1 MEDGKQVS
9 LYDDTGYLNIP
20 GIFSY
25 DTVFNFIVGGRGTG
39 KTYGLLKYI
48 YEHGETA
55 IYLRRTQ
62 TQADIVG
69 KPEFSPFKS
78 VARDLNL
85 SYDVVK
91 SAKGVTALIVD
102 DRVLY
107 YTAALS
113 TFASLRSFD
122 MSDITVIIFDEFIP
136 EPSEKATISHEYE
149 TFLNM
154 YETVNRNRE
163 LSGRAPVKLIAAAN
177 ANNINNKIF
186 LGLGLISVTDT
197 MMRKDQQEWHDNK
210 RSISLYYPRRSPISE
225 AKNNTALYK
234 LSAGTEFQKMAITN
248 DYNIDI
254 SDISQKPAI
263 EFKPIVNLGELCIRR
278 HKNKNNMYLVSVG
291 PAKGSAPSYP
301 ATEKGIMQFK
311 EKYERIIYNYLFG
324 DAFFYGNLLAK
335 SLFTTY
341 MKEY

>member
-1 MEDGKQVS
+1 MADGDTIR

-25 DTVFNFIVGGRGTG
+25 NTVFNFIVGGRGTG

-48 YEHGETA
+48 YDHGETA

-78 VARDLNL
+78 VARDLNIT
-85 SYDVVK
+85 YDVVK

-122 MSDITVIIFDEFIP
+122 MSDVTVIIFDEFIP

-163 LSGRAPVKLIAAAN
+163 LTGRAPVKLIAAAN

-186 LGLGLISVTDT
+186 LGLGLISVTDN
-197 MMRKDQQEWHDNK
+197 MMRKDLQEWHDSK

-225 AKNNTALYK
+225 AKNDTALYR
-234 LSAGTEFQKMAITN
+234 LSAGTEFQKMAIAN
-248 DYNIDI
+248 DYNIDV

-278 HKNKNNMYLVSVG
+278 HKSRSNMYLVSVG

-301 ATEKGIMQFK
+301 ATEKGILQFK